1 MRQFAVIGIGIFGA
15 SIATTLFE
23 MGHDVLAM
31 DISEDK
37 VQEIT
42 DKVTHAVQA
51 DSTNEDALLA
61 LGIKTF
67 DVAIVSIGQDIQAN
81 ILTTLILKEIGV
93 KQVVAKARTELHGK
107 VLYRIGADRVIFPER
122 DMGIR
127 VAHNLVASNI
137 IDYIE
142 LSPDFSIVEIVVP
155 ESIAGKTLAE
165 LDLRVRFGVNV
176 IAIKGGA
183 EGQINLS
190 PKAENLISHGD
201 IMIVAGKNNNL
212 RKLETL

>member
-31 DISEDK
+31 DINESKIE
-37 VQEIT
+37 EIT

-61 LGIKTF
+61 LGIKNF

-127 VAHNLVASNI
+127 VAHNLVAANI

-176 IAIKGGA
+176 IALKSP

-190 PKAENLISHGD
+190 PKAEDLISHGE

-212 RKLETL
+212 RKLETF

>member
-15 SIATTLFE
+15 NIATTLFE

-31 DISEDK
+31 DLNEEK

-51 DSTNEDALLA
+51 DSTSEDALLA
-61 LGIKTF
+61 LGIKNF
-67 DVAIVSIGQDIQAN
+67 DVVIVSIGQDIQAN

-127 VAHNLVASNI
+127 VAHNLVAANI

-155 ESIAGKTLAE
+155 DTIAGKTLAE

-176 IAIKGGA
+176 IAVKNA
-183 EGQINLS
+183 EGHINLS
-190 PKAENLISHGD
+190 PKAEDLIAHGD

-212 RKLETL
+212 RKLEIF